1 MDPENSLIVYFLSGV
16 CHAIIQKKEVY
27 IMPQKETTN
36 IIIQL
41 KEKGWTGDEIVAFL
55 GFIETH
61 NTSEEEL
68 KRAHL
73 TRG

>member
-1 MDPENSLIVYFLSGV
+1 MT
-16 CHAIIQKKEVY
+16 QKG
-27 IMPQKETTN
+27 TTN

-61 NTSEEEL
+61 NPSEEEL
-68 KRAHL
+68 KKAL
-73 TRG
+73 NS